1 MLSSKALQRDYPVT
15 FVFGKT
21 TLHLSEQ
28 LSIEAR
34 QALELLIKKRRMQ
47 RLNRASAPLAFGKTP
62 LFAKVQ
68 PLDTLKAKV
77 RVSLGKPM
85 RNGRFDWPLEEL
97 MNTHEAQRRGVE
109 MPPLKGF
116 GYTRNRLGLTQEY
129 FIITHLLDGYIN
141 GAQWLDRNPDG
152 VETFVLAAFEL
163 LQSLSR
169 KNITHMDF
177 WAGNIMI
184 SERLQQPLKAIDFE
198 NCFAAQTSHFSET
211 LGFQLGFLYRRDIY
225 KLITEANYDRL
236 VDDHIRQFPDL
247 SRQKFDEVYHASKH
261 EHIGRKQRREIFLKG
276 NLIIG

>member
-1 MLSSKALQRDYPVT
+1 MLSSKALQCDYPVT
-15 FVFGKT
+15 FVFGST

-34 QALELLIKKRRMQ
+34 QALEQLIKKRRAQ
-47 RLNRASAPLAFGKTP
+47 KLTRASAPLVSGKTP

-68 PLDTLKAKV
+68 PLDTFKAKL
-77 RVSLGKPM
+77 RVSLGKPQ

-97 MNTHEAQRRGVE
+97 INTHEAQRRGIQ
-109 MPPLKGF
+109 MPPLQGY

-129 FIITHLLDGYIN
+129 FILTHLLDGYVD
-141 GAQWLDRNPDG
+141 GVQWLKRNPGD
-152 VETFVLAAFEL
+152 VETFIQNAFEL

-184 SERLQQPLKAIDFE
+184 GEMPQQPLKAIDFE
-198 NCFAAQTSHFSET
+198 NCFADQTHHFSET
-211 LGFQLGFLYRRDIY
+211 LGFQLGFFYRRDIY

-236 VDDHIRQFPDL
+236 VDEHIRQFPDL

-261 EHIGRKQRREIFLKG
+261 EHIGRKQRREIFLNG